1 MSQGTGA
8 GARKP
13 LADALDA
20 LLDGVP
26 RKDSAQEIIGKK
38 SEPKDLKQDS
48 DGTSQE
54 SRVVTQDS
62 SIERPEAGGQTDAT
76 GITPQESKNE
86 SPESSFRSQESGVVS
101 QDTGVLMPE
110 SRDVIH
116 ESGIPKADAS
126 IKMDESGVVTHES
139 SNLTQ
144 GSNVKTHET
153 GPRSR
158 GEKRKSRNGTH
169 ESGVVTDDII
179 EQAVAHALQSPKISL
194 YSPLL
199 LAVLESQQLMLLNRK
214 EMTLLHYRK
223 ATKAREL
230 VEKALMESYPDL
242 CEKILK
248 RINEGNGKS

>member
-1 MSQGTGA
+1 MSPAGT
-8 GARKP
+8 RKP
-13 LADALDA
+13 LEDALDA

-26 RKDSAQEIIGKK
+26 PKDSAQKIASKK

-48 DGTSQE
+48 DSTSQE
-54 SRVVTQDS
+54 SGVVTQDS
-62 SIERPEAGGQTDAT
+62 SIERLEAGGQTDDT
-76 GITPQESKNE
+76 GFRPQELIDKSLK
-86 SPESSFRSQESGVVS
+86 SSVSGQESGVVS
-101 QDTGVLMPE
+101 QETGVLMPD
-110 SRDVIH
+110 SNDVLK
-116 ESGIPKADAS
+116 SDSS
-126 IKMDESGVVTHES
+126 IKRDESGVMTRES
-139 SNLTQ
+139 DDLTQ
-144 GSNVKTHET
+144 GSVVKTRET
-153 GPRSR
+153 GSRSR